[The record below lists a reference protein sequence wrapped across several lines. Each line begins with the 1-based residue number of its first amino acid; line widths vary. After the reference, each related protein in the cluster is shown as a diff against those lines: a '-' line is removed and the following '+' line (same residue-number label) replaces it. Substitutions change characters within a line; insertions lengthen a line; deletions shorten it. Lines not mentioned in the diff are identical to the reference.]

1 MVISK
6 ENVVKSWM
14 MAMINCNCPVFN
26 WSDFPQELSLRMEK
40 LTDESRSK
48 RHQLDH
54 EMTQT
59 LTSQIE
65 LDKTAEDFR
74 KAHAE
79 RQNLISQWEMTIEQM
94 QKRDREMDMLAAVS
108 TSYKRYIDSSLGS
121 LRLDSTLFDFWMFL
135 WWGSIR
141 ATCLSRTHG
150 KWVRFRLM
158 SWGCHLNHCSSN

>member
-1 MVISK
+1 
-6 ENVVKSWM
+6 
-14 MAMINCNCPVFN
+14 
-26 WSDFPQELSLRMEK
+26 MEK

-79 RQNLISQWEMTIEQM
+79 RQNLITQWEMTIEQM

-108 TSYKRYIDSSLGS
+108 
-121 LRLDSTLFDFWMFL
+121 
-135 WWGSIR
+135 
-141 ATCLSRTHG
+141 
-150 KWVRFRLM
+150 FRLYTN
-158 SWGCHLNHCSSN
+158 SYQNRFEQKTYHSEIYN